1 MSNTSTTD
9 LGAVTAYAD
18 AKAHGYTGTREEFGQ
33 LLANAG
39 INLQAA
45 KEAKEAA
52 ANSASAAATSAGN
65 AGQSATKANTDA
77 TNAAKSASNAANSA
91 TASQNSADAA
101 AKSAAAAKKDAD
113 ATDMN
118 GHEIKAFMGFSLLNT
133 TETFTGNHIQC
144 TPGNESPLAVTVQG
158 ETVQAGEG
166 KASPENIRALSGLG
180 ASGTLTLTAA
190 GGETRTVEIP
200 LTGPLY
206 TGDDVALDNEGK
218 VVETHRAVKLTVD
231 GSENWISWTNPRDT
245 ADITVPGTIGSLDD
259 IVCSHYSP
267 LAATLSSDAGLYTVS
282 TNNTAEPGKTRIIL
296 RHGFKTVALLKEYL
310 KAQADAGTPVTFVY
324 KLSAA
329 TETPVITEQTV
340 TPLRAIPAE
349 DGSCTV
355 SGEAEM
361 TVSYRTPVSSKI
373 REFEKRIAALEAK
386 A

>member
-45 KEAKEAA
+45 KDAKKSAE
-52 ANSASAAATSAGN
+52 NSAN
-65 AGQSATKANTDA
+65 
-77 TNAAKSASNAANSA
+77 
-91 TASQNSADAA
+91 AA
-101 AKSAAAAKKDAD
+101 AKSEAAAKDSAVKATFDAAANVD
-113 ATDMN
+113 ST
-118 GHEIKAFMGFSLLNT
+118 FLSLYT
-133 TETFTGNHIQC
+133 PDTMETFTGNPITC
-144 TPGNESPLAVTVQG
+144 YPGKGSPLAVTVQG
-158 ETVQAGEG
+158 KTGQAGEG
-166 KASPENIRALSGLG
+166 KASPDNIRALGGVGENGS
-180 ASGTLTLTAA
+180 LTLTAA
-190 GGETRTVEIP
+190 GGETREVEIP

-206 TGDDVALDNEGK
+206 TGDMVALAADGS
-218 VVETHRAVKLTVD
+218 VTETHRAVKLTVD

-245 ADITVPGTIGSLDD
+245 ADITVPGTIGSLND

-296 RHGFKTVALLKEYL
+296 RHGFKTGALLKEYL

-329 TETPVITEQTV
+329 TETPVVTEQTV
-340 TPLRAIPAE
+340 TPLRALPAE

-355 SGEAEM
+355 SGEGEM

>member
-1 MSNTSTTD
+1 MSDTYTKD

-39 INLQAA
+39 INLQ
-45 KEAKEAA
+45 EAKNAKAA
-52 ANSASAAATSAGN
+52 AENSA
-65 AGQSATKANTDA
+65 K
-77 TNAAKSASNAANSA
+77 
-91 TASQNSADAA
+91 
-101 AKSAAAAKKDAD
+101 AAAASASSAKSSATTAAFDA
-113 ATDMN
+113 ATNVDST
-118 GHEIKAFMGFSLLNT
+118 FLSLYT
-133 TETFTGNHIQC
+133 PDTMETFTGNPITC
-144 TPGNESPLAVTVQG
+144 YPGKGSPLTVTVQG
-158 ETVQAGEG
+158 KTAQAGEG

-180 ASGTLTLTAA
+180 ASGTMTLTAE

-206 TGDDVALDNEGK
+206 TGDDVALDDEGK
-218 VVETHRAVKLTVD
+218 VVETHRAIKLTVD

-245 ADITVPGTIGSLDD
+245 ADITVPGTIGSLAD

-296 RHGFKTVALLKEYL
+296 RHGFKTLALFKEYL

-324 KLSAA
+324 KVKSA
-329 TETPVITEQTV
+329 TPTVTEQTV
-340 TPLRAIPAE
+340 TPLRALPAE

>member
-1 MSNTSTTD
+1 MSDTYTKD

-45 KEAKEAA
+45 KEAKESAE
-52 ANSASAAATSAGN
+52 NSAN
-65 AGQSATKANTDA
+65 
-77 TNAAKSASNAANSA
+77 
-91 TASQNSADAA
+91 AA
-101 AKSAAAAKKDAD
+101 AKSAAAAKDSAVKAAFDA
-113 ATDMN
+113 ATN
-118 GHEIKAFMGFSLLNT
+118 VNSTFLSLYT
-133 TETFTGNHIQC
+133 PDTRETFTGNPITC
-144 TPGNESPLAVTVQG
+144 YPGKGSPLAVTIQG
-158 ETVQAGEG
+158 PAQAGEG
-166 KASPENIRALSGLG
+166 TASPDNIRALNCLG
-180 ASGTLTLTAA
+180 ESGTLTLTAE

-206 TGDDVALDNEGK
+206 TWDDVALDDEGK
-218 VVETHRAVKLTVD
+218 VVETHSGAVRLVVD

-245 ADITVPGTIGSLDD
+245 ADITVPGTIGSLGD
-259 IVCSHYSP
+259 ILCSHYSP
-267 LAATLSSDAGLYTVS
+267 LAGTLSSDAGLYTVS
-282 TNNTAEPGKTRIIL
+282 TNTTAEPGKTRVIL
-296 RHGFKTVALLKEYL
+296 RHGFNTLALFKEYL

-324 KLSAA
+324 KVKSATPTV
-329 TETPVITEQTV
+329 TEKTV
-340 TPLRAIPAE
+340 TPLRALPAE

>member
-1 MSNTSTTD
+1 MSDTYTKD

-45 KEAKEAA
+45 KEAKESAE
-52 ANSASAAATSAGN
+52 NSAN
-65 AGQSATKANTDA
+65 
-77 TNAAKSASNAANSA
+77 
-91 TASQNSADAA
+91 AA
-101 AKSAAAAKKDAD
+101 AKSEAAAKDSAVKAAFDAAANVD
-113 ATDMN
+113 ST
-118 GHEIKAFMGFSLLNT
+118 FLSLYT
-133 TETFTGNHIQC
+133 PDTMETFTGNPITC
-144 TPGNESPLAVTVQG
+144 YPGKGSPLAVTVQG

-180 ASGTLTLTAA
+180 ESGILTLTAE
-190 GGETRTVEIP
+190 GGETRTVEVP

-206 TGDDVALDNEGK
+206 TGDDVALDDEGK
-218 VVETHRAVKLTVD
+218 VVETHRAIKLTVN
-231 GSENWISWTNPRDT
+231 GSENWISWTNLRDT
-245 ADITVPGTIGSLDD
+245 ADITVPGTIGSLED
-259 IVCSHYSP
+259 ILCSHYSP
-267 LAATLSSDAGLYTVS
+267 LAGTLFSDAGLYTVS
-282 TNNTAEPGKTRIIL
+282 TNTTAEPGKTRIIL
-296 RHGFKTVALLKEYL
+296 RHGFKPLALFKEYL

-324 KLSAA
+324 KVKSAA
-329 TETPVITEQTV
+329 PTVTEQTV

>member
-1 MSNTSTTD
+1 MD
-9 LGAVTAYAD
+9 L
-18 AKAHGYTGTREEFGQ
+18 KA
-33 LLANAG
+33 
-39 INLQAA
+39 IQAA
-45 KEAKEAA
+45 LIFGGGKADDSGRDNTPSDWVEAVCERF
-52 ANSASAAATSAGN
+52 ATSGETITCSPLAGR
-65 AGQSATKANTDA
+65 A
-77 TNAAKSASNAANSA
+77 
-91 TASQNSADAA
+91 
-101 AKSAAAAKKDAD
+101 
-113 ATDMN
+113 
-118 GHEIKAFMGFSLLNT
+118 
-133 TETFTGNHIQC
+133 
-144 TPGNESPLAVTVQG
+144 LAVTVQG
-158 ETVQAGEG
+158 KTTQAGEG
-166 KASPENIRALSGLG
+166 KARPDNIRALSGLG
-180 ASGTLTLTAA
+180 ASGTLTLTAE

-206 TGDDVALDNEGK
+206 TGDSVALDDEGK
-218 VVETHRAVKLTVD
+218 VVETHRAIKLTVD

-245 ADITVPGTIGSLDD
+245 ADITVPGTIDSLND

-282 TNNTAEPGKTRIIL
+282 TNNTAKPGKTRIIL

-324 KLSAA
+324 KVNSA
-329 TETPVITEQTV
+329 TPTVTEQTV

>member
-1 MSNTSTTD
+1 MSDTYTKD

-45 KEAKEAA
+45 KEAKESAE
-52 ANSASAAATSAGN
+52 NSAN
-65 AGQSATKANTDA
+65 
-77 TNAAKSASNAANSA
+77 
-91 TASQNSADAA
+91 AA
-101 AKSAAAAKKDAD
+101 AKSEAAAKDSAVKAAFDAAANVD
-113 ATDMN
+113 ST
-118 GHEIKAFMGFSLLNT
+118 FLSLYT
-133 TETFTGNHIQC
+133 PDTMETFTGNPITC
-144 TPGNESPLAVTVQG
+144 YPGKGSPLAVTVQG
-158 ETVQAGEG
+158 KTSQAGEG
-166 KASPENIRALSGLG
+166 KASPDNIRALSGLG
-180 ASGTLTLTAA
+180 ESGTLTLTAE

-200 LTGPLY
+200 LTGPLF
-206 TGDDVALDNEGK
+206 TGDMVALAADGS
-218 VVETHRAVKLTVD
+218 VTETHQGAVKLTVD

-245 ADITVPGTIGSLDD
+245 ADITVPGTIDSLGD
-259 IVCSHYSP
+259 ILCSHYSP
-267 LAATLSSDAGLYTVS
+267 LAGTLSADAGLHTVS
-282 TNNTAEPGKTRIIL
+282 TNTTAEPGKTRIIL
-296 RHGFKTVALLKEYL
+296 RHGFKTLALFKEYL

-324 KLSAA
+324 KVKSA
-329 TETPVITEQTV
+329 TPTVTEQTV

>member
-1 MSNTSTTD
+1 MSDTYTKD

-52 ANSASAAATSAGN
+52 AATSAGN
-65 AGQSATKANTDA
+65 AGQSAPKANTDA

-101 AKSAAAAKKDAD
+101 KSAAAAKKDAD

-118 GHEIKAFMGFSLLNT
+118 SHEIKAFMGFSLLNT
-133 TETFTGNHIQC
+133 TETFTGNPIQC

-190 GGETRTVEIP
+190 GGETREVEIP

-206 TGDDVALDNEGK
+206 TGDMVALAADGS
-218 VVETHRAVKLTVD
+218 VTETHRAVKLTVD
-231 GSENWISWTNPRDT
+231 GSENWISWTKLRDT
-245 ADITVPGTIGSLDD
+245 ADITVPGTIGSLGD
-259 IVCSHYSP
+259 ILCSHYSP
-267 LAATLSSDAGLYTVS
+267 LAGTLSSDAGLYTVS
-282 TNNTAEPGKTRIIL
+282 TNTTAEPGKTRVIL
-296 RHGFKTVALLKEYL
+296 RHGFKTLALFKEYL

-324 KLSAA
+324 KLTPA
-329 TETPVITEQTV
+329 TETPTV
-340 TPLRAIPAE
+340 TKRTAEPLCAVPDA
-349 DGSCTV
+349 DGLCTV
-355 SGEAEM
+355 QGGGTL
-361 TVSYRTPVSSKI
+361 TVTGYEDPRAT
-373 REFEKRIAALEAK
+373 RRALEKRIAALEAK

>member
-118 GHEIKAFMGFSLLNT
+118 SHEIKAFMGFSLLNT
-133 TETFTGNHIQC
+133 TETFTGNPIQC

-218 VVETHRAVKLTVD
+218 VVETHRAVKLTMD

-245 ADITVPGTIGSLDD
+245 ADITVPGTIGSLGD
-259 IVCSHYSP
+259 ILCSHYSP
-267 LAATLSSDAGLYTVS
+267 LAGTLSSDAGLYTVS
-282 TNNTAEPGKTRIIL
+282 TNTTAEPGKTRVIL
-296 RHGFKTVALLKEYL
+296 RNGFKTLALFKEYL

-324 KLSAA
+324 KLTPA
-329 TETPVITEQTV
+329 TETPTV
-340 TPLRAIPAE
+340 TKRTAEPLCAVPDA
-349 DGSCTV
+349 DGLCTV
-355 SGEAEM
+355 QGGGTL
-361 TVSYRTPVSSKI
+361 TVTGYEDPRAT
-373 REFEKRIAALEAK
+373 RRALEKRIAALEAK

>member
-39 INLQAA
+39 INLQEAKKA
-45 KEAKEAA
+45 KESAE
-52 ANSASAAATSAGN
+52 NSAN
-65 AGQSATKANTDA
+65 
-77 TNAAKSASNAANSA
+77 
-91 TASQNSADAA
+91 AA
-101 AKSAAAAKKDAD
+101 AKSEAAAKDSAVKAAFDAAANVD
-113 ATDMN
+113 ST
-118 GHEIKAFMGFSLLNT
+118 FLSLYT
-133 TETFTGNHIQC
+133 PDTRETFTGNPITC
-144 TPGNESPLAVTVQG
+144 YPGKGGSLAVTVQG
-158 ETVQAGEG
+158 KTVQAGEG
-166 KASPENIRALSGLG
+166 NASPENIRALSGLG
-180 ASGTLTLTAA
+180 ASGTMTLTAK

-206 TGDDVALDNEGK
+206 TGDSVALDDEGK
-218 VVETHRAVKLTVD
+218 VVETHRAIKLTVD

-245 ADITVPGTIGSLDD
+245 ADITVPGTIGSLGD
-259 IVCSHYSP
+259 ILCSHYSP
-267 LAATLSSDAGLYTVS
+267 LAGTLSSDAGLYTVS
-282 TNNTAEPGKTRIIL
+282 TNTTAEPGKTRIIL

-324 KLSAA
+324 KLTSA
-329 TETPVITEQTV
+329 TETPVVTEQTV
-340 TPLRAIPAE
+340 TPLRALPAE

-355 SGEAEM
+355 SGDGEM

>member
-1 MSNTSTTD
+1 MSDTYTKD

-39 INLQAA
+39 INLQEAKKA
-45 KEAKEAA
+45 KESAE
-52 ANSASAAATSAGN
+52 NSAN
-65 AGQSATKANTDA
+65 
-77 TNAAKSASNAANSA
+77 
-91 TASQNSADAA
+91 AA
-101 AKSAAAAKKDAD
+101 AKSAAVAKDSAVKAAFDAAANVD
-113 ATDMN
+113 ST
-118 GHEIKAFMGFSLLNT
+118 FLSLYT
-133 TETFTGNHIQC
+133 PDTRETFTGNPITC
-144 TPGNESPLAVTVQG
+144 YPGKGGSLAVTIQG
-158 ETVQAGEG
+158 KTTQAGEG
-166 KASPENIRALSGLG
+166 KASPDNIRALSGLG
-180 ASGTLTLTAA
+180 ESGTLTLTAE

-200 LTGPLY
+200 LTGPLF
-206 TGDDVALDNEGK
+206 TGDMVALAADGS
-218 VVETHRAVKLTVD
+218 VTETHQGAVKLTVD

-245 ADITVPGTIGSLDD
+245 ADITVPGTIGSLGD
-259 IVCSHYSP
+259 ILCSHYSP
-267 LAATLSSDAGLYTVS
+267 LAGTLSADAGLHTVS
-282 TNNTAEPGKTRIIL
+282 TNTTAEPGKTRIIL
-296 RHGFKTVALLKEYL
+296 RHGFKTLALFKEYL

-324 KLSAA
+324 KVKSA
-329 TETPVITEQTV
+329 TPTVTKQTV